1 MRRVA
6 ALLAAVALWAV
17 LAAPGPDL
25 RGATIHGVSLGMT
38 RQQVR
43 DLLGPF
49 QGWYR
54 KRPGS
59 VQYWGWV
66 GKTPRVGLLFDLRT
80 GRVAAAFGDRLEVGG
95 RVVVDSGAAWW
106 DLHRRLGRPSGWVT
120 AVPCCGSASSVYPLP
135 DGSLVVASHEWGG
148 LWGVDPWR
156 TRAYAL
162 GRERDLL
169 DLGLLEHPECHTS
182 FPR

>member
-1 MRRVA
+1 MALVA
-6 ALLAAVALWAV
+6 AAGLCAV

-25 RGATIHGVSLGMT
+25 RQATIHGVSLGMT
-38 RQQVR
+38 RLQVR

-59 VQYWGWV
+59 VQYWGWT
-66 GKTPRVGLLFDLRT
+66 GETPEVAVLFDPTT
-80 GRVAAAFGDRLEVGG
+80 GRVVAAYGERLEVGG
-95 RVVVDSGAAWW
+95 RVLVDSGAAWW
-106 DLHRRLGRPSGWVT
+106 DLHRRLGRPGRWVT
-120 AVPCCGSASSVYPLP
+120 EYCGSPGSSVYRLP

-169 DLGLLEHPECHTS
+169 DLGLLEHPEYHTS